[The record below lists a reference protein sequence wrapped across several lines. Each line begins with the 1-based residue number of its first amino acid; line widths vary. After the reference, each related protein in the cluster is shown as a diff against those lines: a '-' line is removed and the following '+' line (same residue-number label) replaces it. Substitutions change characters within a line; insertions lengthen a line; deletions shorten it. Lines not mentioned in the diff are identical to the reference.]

1 MATLIAERADLP
13 RINKYLHKN
22 FAGFGITARHRVRTN
37 PEVAQFGRESTAP
50 YAQFEPATAQ
60 LVQHTDLFERTQRM
74 IKRKQHHQG
83 SETQAPGALGDA
95 R

>member
-1 MATLIAERADLP
+1 MAALIAQRANLHG
-13 RINKYLHKN
+13 INKYFNKN
-22 FAGFGITARHRVRTN
+22 FAGFRIAARHRVRTN
-37 PEVAQFGRESTAP
+37 PEVTQFDRESTAP